1 MSAEGPP
8 PAGGSNWNRAALK
21 PPPRGLVM
29 MALAI
34 GAAIAV
40 GLLGWS
46 GWYVFDNLNRTAHE
60 MEALAATAANID
72 THCDAGDTPAKAGE
86 PMSEGKCIP
95 DEFRFVV
102 TDGTVEEK

>member
-1 MSAEGPP
+1 
-8 PAGGSNWNRAALK
+8 
-21 PPPRGLVM
+21 
-29 MALAI
+29 
-34 GAAIAV
+34 
-40 GLLGWS
+40 
-46 GWYVFDNLNRTAHE
+46 